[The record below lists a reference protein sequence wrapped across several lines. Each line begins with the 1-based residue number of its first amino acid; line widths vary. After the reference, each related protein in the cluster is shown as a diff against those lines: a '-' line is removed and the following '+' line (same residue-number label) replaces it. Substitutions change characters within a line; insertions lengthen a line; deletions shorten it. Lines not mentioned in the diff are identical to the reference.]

1 MEGALTAVVLGGF
14 FAFVCLLV
22 MYKTKCKPMWK
33 NRRKRL
39 TTTPATA
46 SVAEI
51 DENQQQLTNPGGAV
65 VVNGAGGPPVIQQQ
79 FENDEC
85 QFDEEIE
92 DEGDFGF
99 ECIPLQSVCNE
110 DDTDDD
116 IYFLDEFGNYV
127 FPLSSPNNVQG
138 SCSCPPSAEE
148 LNSTLR
154 RVSQVSIKYFT
165 YLHLILMFICIHI
178 GVLLSLPVTTDGKN
192 FRTKGKSG

>member
-1 MEGALTAVVLGGF
+1 MEIKEFYKNYDAMEGALTAIVLGGF

-46 SVAEI
+46 SVAEV
-51 DENQQQLTNPGGAV
+51 DDPSQQLQPMQASPLQ
-65 VVNGAGGPPVIQQQ
+65 PPVIQQQ
-79 FENDEC
+79 FTDADEC
-85 QFDEEIE
+85 HFEEEEADE
-92 DEGDFGF
+92 FGF

-110 DDTDDD
+110 EDSNDD

-127 FPLSSPNNVQG
+127 FPVSSPNNAVQG

-154 RVSQVSIKYFT
+154 RVSQVQ
-165 YLHLILMFICIHI
+165 
-178 GVLLSLPVTTDGKN
+178 
-192 FRTKGKSG
+192 

>member
-1 MEGALTAVVLGGF
+1 MEGVLTAIVLGGF

-46 SVAEI
+46 SVVEV
-51 DENQQQLTNPGGAV
+51 DDPSQQLHPGGGC
-65 VVNGAGGPPVIQQQ
+65 GAGPPTVLQAYTDDQCQ
-79 FENDEC
+79 FEEEEEADE
-85 QFDEEIE
+85 FD
-92 DEGDFGF
+92 F

-110 DDTDDD
+110 EDTDDD
-116 IYFLDEFGNYV
+116 IYFLDEYGNYV
-127 FPLSSPNNVQG
+127 FPVSSPAIQG

-154 RVSQVSIKYFT
+154 RVSQVSI
-165 YLHLILMFICIHI
+165 LIILIHHANLTFPFHYSRS
-178 GVLLSLPVTTDGKN
+178 VLSRPLTL
-192 FRTKGKSG
+192 